1 MPGVVPWSYSSLQSF
16 ETCPRRHYLTKIT
29 KVVVE
34 PTTPALAGGRAVHK
48 AMEDGVNGKIIPAA
62 YQGYKPIIERIR
74 AASGQKQTE
83 RKWGLTK
90 NLNQCDFFAKDA
102 WVRGVLD
109 LSIVRPK
116 MAIVID
122 YKTGKVKT
130 DTDQLKLFAAA
141 GFAMY
146 PFAETITTGYMWLD
160 HDKITDETYRR
171 EDSSGLWQE
180 FLPRIERMERVAAD
194 DDWEPRPSG
203 LCGWCP
209 VGKERCEFWVGYR
222 GENKR

>member
-16 ETCPRRHYLTKIT
+16 ETCPRRHYLTKIS

-48 AMEDGVNGKIIPAA
+48 AMEDGVNGKVIPEA
-62 YQGYKPIIERIR
+62 YFGYKPIINRIR
-74 AASGQKQTE
+74 AAPGQKQTE
-83 RKWGLTK
+83 RKWGLDR
-90 NLNQCDFFAKDA
+90 NLHPVDFFAKDV

-109 LSIVRPK
+109 LTIVHPT

-122 YKTGKVKT
+122 YKTGKVKQ
-130 DTDQLKLFAAA
+130 DSDQLKLFAAA

-146 PFAETITTGYMWLD
+146 PFAEKIKTGYMWLD
-160 HDKITDETYRR
+160 HDKITDETYLRQ
-171 EDSSGLWQE
+171 DTAPIWQE
-180 FLPRIERMERVAAD
+180 FMPRIERMKRVEAD
-194 DDWEPRPSG
+194 GNWEPCPSG

-209 VGKERCEFWVGYR
+209 VGKQHCEFWKGYR
-222 GENKR
+222 GENR